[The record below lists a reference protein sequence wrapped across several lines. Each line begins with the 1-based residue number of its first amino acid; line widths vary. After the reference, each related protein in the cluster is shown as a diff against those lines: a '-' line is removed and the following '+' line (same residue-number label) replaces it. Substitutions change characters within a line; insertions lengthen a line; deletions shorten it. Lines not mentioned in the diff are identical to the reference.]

1 MRLELLAKDG
11 SSGDDGC
18 PSVWVDADDGT
29 FVVQGEHVD
38 NSLLPNYLPGEGG
51 VKISPE
57 IVLAAMEHY
66 RARGLV

>member
-1 MRLELLAKDG
+1 MRLELLAKDKD
-11 SSGDDGC
+11 SGDDGC

-29 FVVQGEHVD
+29 FVVQGEHVP
-38 NSLLPNYLPGEGG
+38 NSELPSFLPGEGG

-66 RARGLV
+66 RTRGLV